1 MNISNAVTNMREISE
16 VVNFIIAPQTNER
29 DCFNIDNAHVI
40 R

>member
-1 MNISNAVTNMREISE
+1 MNILNAVTNTREISE
-16 VVNFIIAPQTNER
+16 VVNFTIAPQTNES